1 MDNTTQNNSQGQAF
15 GRDFA
20 ESIRA
25 EADEGFNAPV
35 SSSDLDADE
44 FMAAAPLTDT
54 GNAECFQNEFGN
66 DYRYNISNNQWLRW
80 NDVIWL
86 EDQASSIDSDILA
99 VIRRRQ
105 RVATSAETSQISDK
119 ARILNYLVRCENVR
133 SRKDIKQA
141 AQWLREFATTINQY
155 DVDKYL
161 ASTLNGTLNLRTGD
175 FYEAKRSDYISKQL
189 GANYDTD
196 ADCPRWKKFLNE
208 IFDGDKELIRFVQKI
223 VGYSLTGDVSEQKM
237 FIFYGFGKNGK
248 TVFINIISALL
259 GNYSASASFKT
270 FDADKQSEQTND
282 LAMLNGRR
290 FVSMIESAAD
300 KKLNEPLVKLTTG
313 GDRISCRFLHKEFF
327 EYVPQFK
334 LFLATNHKP
343 VITQT
348 DFGIWRRIVLI
359 PFTQNF
365 EGREEDGIEETL
377 KSELSGILNWALE
390 GLKMWQVERLKPLP
404 TAVTSAT
411 DKYKDDSDT
420 VKQWLDF
427 QTLQSAES
435 MMKASAAYTNY
446 KIWSEENGY
455 YALGNRNFKSSLEEK
470 GFRQERRKD
479 AIYWLG
485 IEFKS
490 NFSVV

>member
-1 MDNTTQNNSQGQAF
+1 MGNKTQTNSQGQAF
-15 GRDFA
+15 GKDFA

-25 EADEGFNAPV
+25 KTAESFNAPV
-35 SSSDLDADE
+35 SSYDLDADE
-44 FMAAAPLTDT
+44 FMATAPLTDT

-66 DYRYNISNNQWLRW
+66 DYRYNKSNNQWLRW

-86 EDQASSIDSDILA
+86 EDLSSNIDSDILGI
-99 VIRRRQ
+99 IRRRQ
-105 RVATSAETSQISDK
+105 MVATSAETRQISEK
-119 ARILNYLVRCENVR
+119 ARGLNYLVRCENVR

-141 AQWLREFATTINQY
+141 AQWLQEFATTINQY

-189 GANYDTD
+189 GANYEEG

-208 IFDGDKELIRFVQKI
+208 IFDGDKELIRFMQKI

-313 GDRISCRFLHKEFF
+313 GDRITCRFLHKEFF

-365 EGREEDGIEETL
+365 EGREEDRLEETL
-377 KSELSGILNWALE
+377 KSELPGILNWALE
-390 GLKMWQVERLKPLP
+390 GLKMWQAERLKPLP
-404 TAVTSAT
+404 MAVTNAT

-420 VKQWLDF
+420 IKQWLDF
-427 QTLQSAES
+427 QTIQNPQGAIKS
-435 MMKASAAYTNY
+435 SAAYTNY
-446 KIWSEENGY
+446 KDWVIENGY
-455 YALGNRNFKSSLEEK
+455 YALGQKNFKSSLEER
-470 GFRQERRKD
+470 GFKQFRKTD
-479 AIYWLG
+479 AMYWIG
-485 IEFKS
+485 FEFKS
-490 NFSVV
+490 TQFM